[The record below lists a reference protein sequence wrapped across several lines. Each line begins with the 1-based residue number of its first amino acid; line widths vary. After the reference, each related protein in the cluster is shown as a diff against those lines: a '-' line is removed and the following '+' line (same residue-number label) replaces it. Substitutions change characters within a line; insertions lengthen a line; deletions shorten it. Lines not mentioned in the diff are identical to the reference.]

1 MGGGLA
7 ADEAV
12 VSIVRLGRREDRE
25 EAEEADEQGVVAAV
39 NAGDGGCCSAADELF
54 TADGGGMCVGSTRT
68 VGVPCTAK

>member
-25 EAEEADEQGVVAAV
+25 EAEADEQGVVAAV
-39 NAGDGGCCSAADELF
+39 NAGDGDCCSAADELF